1 MVSGVPRSL
10 RLRATRPAAVWYRCI
25 RVWLSATENGTA
37 QCKKYAEF
45 TVDNFKDAVAEFEKE
60 LNRWQRRNVK
70 QFRLFVACPCAD
82 TKVLD
87 EVHSATERLLQ
98 KGIEFEFLDGHRL
111 VGQLRRYPELVSQ
124 YIGVH
129 WVEVLCGGRSA
140 STLIG
145 TRKGD
150 VLSGLGLNDFVL
162 AEWQSD
168 RSREL
173 DEIREKF
180 RCGHVFN
187 AYNHLR
193 AFAQSPAWDSL
204 SGEVRALAL
213 RVLASM
219 ELDRCGD
226 VDAARRWIAIAR
238 KADPFGNFRIIDAL
252 IAYHEHGVDA
262 AIETLGYPQNVDAW
276 NLLLSLRLAKGESA
290 AVLAEL
296 DAKPFELNSESLR
309 VQALALLLQKRLGD
323 AEASA
328 LASAVQQPEWSGIR
342 QTQAVVRYAATI
354 CPDFHAWGYFTWPIP
369 PERSFIKTDDD
380 SITKLRAAAD
390 AFARILQETPE
401 EAPDRADLE
410 TWKLATLAND
420 AEAQDEAE
428 RFAQSLIKENP
439 GHYRAIIWATERG
452 YDFDRVSARAA
463 LAKLAKDANA
473 DLDAVNSGCQSG
485 SA

>member
-25 RVWLSATENGTA
+25 RVGCQPTGNGTA
-37 QCKKYAEF
+37 QCKKFAEF

-87 EVHSATERLLQ
+87 EVHSATERLLK
-98 KGIEFEFLDGHRL
+98 KGIQFEFLDGHRL

-180 RCGHVFN
+180 RCGRVFD

-238 KADPFGNFRIIDAL
+238 KADPFGNFRIIDASL
-252 IAYHEHGVDA
+252 AATGDGRIRGRTGGVRC
-262 AIETLGYPQNVDAW
+262 ETIRVELRESPRTGTGS
-276 NLLLSLRLAKGESA
+276 SLAEAPRRSRSIGFGKRRSA
-290 AVLAEL
+290 AGVVWDSP
-296 DAKPFELNSESLR
+296 DAGCSE
-309 VQALALLLQKRLGD
+309 
-323 AEASA
+323 
-328 LASAVQQPEWSGIR
+328 IR
-342 QTQAVVRYAATI
+342 RFS
-354 CPDFHAWGYFTWPIP
+354 P
-369 PERSFIKTDDD
+369 S
-380 SITKLRAAAD
+380 S
-390 AFARILQETPE
+390 
-401 EAPDRADLE
+401 LE
-410 TWKLATLAND
+410 TIVYFPSILRGKSAMPL
-420 AEAQDEAE
+420 
-428 RFAQSLIKENP
+428 F
-439 GHYRAIIWATERG
+439 RAPLPINVRIFSTRPP
-452 YDFDRVSARAA
+452 S
-463 LAKLAKDANA
+463 
-473 DLDAVNSGCQSG
+473 
-485 SA
+485 